1 MDSSRATGGV
11 ASVARVVKTVNWDP
25 ASEEGQVGRG
35 FKMRVNFAAEAAGAA
50 GAPH

>member
-1 MDSSRATGGV
+1 V

-35 FKMRVNFAAEAAGAA
+35 FKMRVNFAAEAVEETGT
-50 GAPH
+50 PH